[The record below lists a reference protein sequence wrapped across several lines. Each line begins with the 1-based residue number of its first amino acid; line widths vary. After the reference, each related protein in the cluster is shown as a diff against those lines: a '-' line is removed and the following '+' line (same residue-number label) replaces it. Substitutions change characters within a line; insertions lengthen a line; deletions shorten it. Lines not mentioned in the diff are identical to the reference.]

1 MLFYLVV
8 VPTYIHSD
16 SAQEFQFPNTCYS
29 QVEFAC
35 LFVWINGHFNQCVVI
50 SLMVVIYI
58 SLMISDVKH
67 LFTYLLVICMS
78 SLEKCL
84 TKSFAHF

>member
-1 MLFYLVV
+1 MLFSPVV
-8 VPTYIHSD
+8 VPTYTPSN
-16 SAQEFQFPNTCYS
+16 SAQEFQSPNTCYF

-50 SLMVVIYI
+50 SLMIVIYI
-58 SLMISDVKH
+58 SLMMSDVKH

-84 TKSFAHF
+84 IKSFAHF